1 MAVSNNNFVT
11 HVVLFRA
18 RAGQE
23 DALTSLVARFP
34 ALREQI
40 GGIEQAAAGRAA
52 AGEAARGYTHALVMR
67 FADAASL
74 QAYESHPA
82 HEQLVAELNP
92 LVEQF
97 LVLDVPTT
105 QEALR

>member
-1 MAVSNNNFVT
+1 MADSNNNSVT

-18 RAGQE
+18 RAEQ
-23 DALTSLVARFP
+23 DAPLTALVARFP

-40 GGIEQAAAGRAA
+40 DGIEYAVAGPALA
-52 AGEAARGYTHALVMR
+52 SDATRGYTHALVMR
-67 FADAASL
+67 FADAAAL

-82 HEQLVAELNP
+82 HEALVGELKE
-92 LVEQF
+92 LVEEF

>member
-1 MAVSNNNFVT
+1 MAESNNNSVT
-11 HVVLFRA
+11 HVVLFRP
-18 RAGQE
+18 RAGQH
-23 DALTSLVARFP
+23 DALTPLVARFP

-40 GGIEQAAAGRAA
+40 AGIEHAAAGPALA
-52 AGEAARGYTHALVMR
+52 SEAARGYTHALVMR
-67 FADAASL
+67 FADTAAL
-74 QAYESHPA
+74 QAYESHPE
-82 HEQLVAELNP
+82 HEALVGELRE